1 MSSPNKLALSVL
13 TLCIGQQLYAA
24 ETATAA
30 SASLYVKETPPIAV
44 FDKITVPSQSKTG
57 TALAQKI
64 SEMPAVT
71 QVIYQQDIEQQVTDS
86 RMTSDI
92 LAQLVPSL
100 GTGSGSTSNY
110 GTTMRGRPVQYLIN
124 GVPLSGSRSLSREL
138 NSIDPSQIER
148 IEVLS
153 GSTSIYGAGAA
164 GGLINIVTKS
174 YSEEGLTG
182 QTRLGVN
189 SNRDFESD
197 SFGYHVG
204 QSIGYSSEKA
214 YGRLDVDWE
223 SKGGKFD
230 SHGNR
235 VSPDVFQTDQQ
246 DTDSISINA
255 NLGAYLTDTQSI
267 NLAATYYED
276 EQDTDYGFDYGP
288 GLSVLFGAK
297 PSLKA
302 IKGVKLDDQP
312 RTEKTTVNLNYNNS
326 DLMGSNLSITGYYR
340 NEEGR
345 YYPSGK
351 QVAGYNLVAQ
361 SEADI
366 DVSGVRAVMQ
376 TDTEVGGR
384 DTLFSY
390 GVDFEREKSEQTYY
404 GQDFMTVYAS
414 NGLVYKPNGIG
425 YNAGPKTTTDKLG
438 VFINTDVDLSDKW
451 HGSAGVR
458 YQELEAETDAFI
470 PMYEQVKAENEPTY
484 QAGVVAAGEADHNK
498 TLFNLGTSYQITP
511 KDLIF
516 ANYSQGF
523 TTADVQRAL
532 RDVKK
537 GYVVNADNVQP
548 ITIDNYELGWQGN
561 YGDTQAKLTGFYNES
576 DKTIQFTK
584 DYTVEVTDTDERVY
598 GAEASLSHN
607 LSKDW
612 QIGGTAS
619 YTRGQFKNE
628 GDWVELDATRITPL
642 KGTAYVQYN
651 FDGGSNLR
659 LQALAIDGT
668 DKAYKEQTAIDP
680 KSNAQPVTGYATVD
694 LLGQVQLGKGRLDYG
709 VYNLLN
715 KDYLSVYHQTTYS
728 DGNRLPAAG
737 TNYGIS
743 YTIDY

>member
-13 TLCIGQQLYAA
+13 TLCIGQQLYGA

-30 SASLYVKETPPIAV
+30 SASLYVKETPPTAV
-44 FDKITVPSQSKTG
+44 FDKITVTSESKTG
-57 TALAQKI
+57 TVLAQKI

-71 QVIYQQDIEQQVTDS
+71 QVIYQQDIEQQVTGS

-110 GTTMRGRPVQYLIN
+110 GTTMRGRPVQYLLN

-235 VSPDVFQTDQQ
+235 VSPDIFQTDQQ

-302 IKGVKLDDQP
+302 IKGVN
-312 RTEKTTVNLNYNNS
+312 TNS
-326 DLMGSNLSITGYYR
+326 
-340 NEEGR
+340 
-345 YYPSGK
+345 
-351 QVAGYNLVAQ
+351 
-361 SEADI
+361 
-366 DVSGVRAVMQ
+366 
-376 TDTEVGGR
+376 
-384 DTLFSY
+384 
-390 GVDFEREKSEQTYY
+390 
-404 GQDFMTVYAS
+404 
-414 NGLVYKPNGIG
+414 
-425 YNAGPKTTTDKLG
+425 
-438 VFINTDVDLSDKW
+438 
-451 HGSAGVR
+451 
-458 YQELEAETDAFI
+458 
-470 PMYEQVKAENEPTY
+470 
-484 QAGVVAAGEADHNK
+484 
-498 TLFNLGTSYQITP
+498 
-511 KDLIF
+511 
-516 ANYSQGF
+516 
-523 TTADVQRAL
+523 
-532 RDVKK
+532 
-537 GYVVNADNVQP
+537 
-548 ITIDNYELGWQGN
+548 
-561 YGDTQAKLTGFYNES
+561 
-576 DKTIQFTK
+576 TK
-584 DYTVEVTDTDERVY
+584 
-598 GAEASLSHN
+598 
-607 LSKDW
+607 
-612 QIGGTAS
+612 
-619 YTRGQFKNE
+619 
-628 GDWVELDATRITPL
+628 
-642 KGTAYVQYN
+642 
-651 FDGGSNLR
+651 
-659 LQALAIDGT
+659 
-668 DKAYKEQTAIDP
+668 
-680 KSNAQPVTGYATVD
+680 
-694 LLGQVQLGKGRLDYG
+694 
-709 VYNLLN
+709 
-715 KDYLSVYHQTTYS
+715 
-728 DGNRLPAAG
+728 
-737 TNYGIS
+737 
-743 YTIDY
+743 

>member
-1 MSSPNKLALSVL
+1 
-13 TLCIGQQLYAA
+13 
-24 ETATAA
+24 
-30 SASLYVKETPPIAV
+30 
-44 FDKITVPSQSKTG
+44 
-57 TALAQKI
+57 
-64 SEMPAVT
+64 
-71 QVIYQQDIEQQVTDS
+71 
-86 RMTSDI
+86 
-92 LAQLVPSL
+92 
-100 GTGSGSTSNY
+100 
-110 GTTMRGRPVQYLIN
+110 
-124 GVPLSGSRSLSREL
+124 
-138 NSIDPSQIER
+138 
-148 IEVLS
+148 
-153 GSTSIYGAGAA
+153 
-164 GGLINIVTKS
+164 
-174 YSEEGLTG
+174 
-182 QTRLGVN
+182 
-189 SNRDFESD
+189 
-197 SFGYHVG
+197 
-204 QSIGYSSEKA
+204 
-214 YGRLDVDWE
+214 
-223 SKGGKFD
+223 
-230 SHGNR
+230 
-235 VSPDVFQTDQQ
+235 
-246 DTDSISINA
+246 
-255 NLGAYLTDTQSI
+255 
-267 NLAATYYED
+267 
-276 EQDTDYGFDYGP
+276 
-288 GLSVLFGAK
+288 
-297 PSLKA
+297 
-302 IKGVKLDDQP
+302 
-312 RTEKTTVNLNYNNS
+312 
-326 DLMGSNLSITGYYR
+326 MGSNLSITGYYR

-561 YGDTQAKLTGFYNES
+561 YGDTQAKLAGFYNES